1 MRQGNGGDRG
11 RSGDPHFSQRDERG
25 QKLTAATACGSPNM
39 EEARGDLGGGG
50 ERSESGGEKLEV
62 KITSL

>member
-1 MRQGNGGDRG
+1 MRQGNGGDME

-39 EEARGDLGGGG
+39 EEAQGGWGG